1 MTITEIIPLQYR
13 FLAAVLT
20 VAALMLASAA
30 GGAWVSGAL
39 WAADL
44 AEAKQAHA
52 QALAAIEH
60 RQTQAQAQARSE
72 EQRRQTALE
81 GIRTDA
87 SEQIEQAQADAAA
100 ADATADGLLL
110 ELDRLKRRT
119 AICASAATGGAP
131 AQDSTTVLADLLSE
145 VESAGRAM
153 AAEADRRGIAGTAC
167 ERSYDAVKGGG

>member
-1 MTITEIIPLQYR
+1 MIDLIPPQFR
-13 FLAAVLT
+13 AIGLAI
-20 VAALMLASAA
+20 VAALLFSAGWCA
-30 GGAWVSGAL
+30 QGWRMGEQIAQIET
-39 WAADL
+39 D
-44 AEAKQAHA
+44 
-52 QALAAIEH
+52 QALALAA
-60 RQTQAQAQARSE
+60 AQQQARAE

-81 GIRTDA
+81 IIRNESHQST
-87 SEQIEQAQADAAA
+87 EQALADAAA

-110 ELDRLKRRT
+110 ELDRLKRRA